1 MIFDI
6 VLGIEGAL
14 AFSKSTQ
21 CGHGARGRCG
31 MATFSIRDAFVI
43 AVDPSTEEEVRL
55 LEVLLDDLGIKKTQI
70 KLAGGDQVA
79 VLCDDDGLEPFL
91 FTREMVEN
99 VSGQLQEMLA
109 SRNRMK
115 ALRSFFES
123 ERQ

>member
-1 MIFDI
+1 
-6 VLGIEGAL
+6 
-14 AFSKSTQ
+14 
-21 CGHGARGRCG
+21 
-31 MATFSIRDAFVI
+31 MATFSIRDAFII
-43 AVDPSTEEEVRL
+43 AVDSSTEEEAHL

>member
-1 MIFDI
+1 
-6 VLGIEGAL
+6 
-14 AFSKSTQ
+14 
-21 CGHGARGRCG
+21 